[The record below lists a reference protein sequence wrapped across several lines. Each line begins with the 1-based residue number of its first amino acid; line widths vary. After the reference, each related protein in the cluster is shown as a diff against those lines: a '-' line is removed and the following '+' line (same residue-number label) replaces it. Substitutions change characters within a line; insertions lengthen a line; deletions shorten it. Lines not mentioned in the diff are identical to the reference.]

1 MDEEADDNSLDMY
14 NLKNSEHQQQ
24 LDENEMVE
32 SEEEYDDDE
41 TLDKDLQDWTKEA
54 LLRHRIDLA
63 KMYLGKDGGYSLR
76 KFKRIFKREMA
87 EHPEKYAFQNRGAEL
102 IEEDDQPEAAQ
113 DEADSE
119 TIVEAIAEEEIHTDE
134 EDDEKEEPI
143 PEIDYEAEKL
153 KLREQTKKEIDE
165 MNADSEDEHYTFNE
179 DELEALLE
187 EVEKTSFMNEEEAE
201 AFLEA
206 QH

>member
-24 LDENEMVE
+24 LDQNEMVE

-102 IEEDDQPEAAQ
+102 IEEDD
-113 DEADSE
+113 
-119 TIVEAIAEEEIHTDE
+119 
-134 EDDEKEEPI
+134 
-143 PEIDYEAEKL
+143 
-153 KLREQTKKEIDE
+153 
-165 MNADSEDEHYTFNE
+165 
-179 DELEALLE
+179 
-187 EVEKTSFMNEEEAE
+187 
-201 AFLEA
+201 
-206 QH
+206 